1 MNYLSI
7 LTRTFDVLLDVSA
20 LYLGT
25 FFLLLFFHYLSKERF
40 RHIHVQTSSYDYS
53 SAFNLF

>member
-25 FFLLLFFHYLSKERF
+25 FFLLLFFHYLSKERL
-40 RHIHVQTSSYDYS
+40 RRIQCP
-53 SAFNLF
+53 NLFLRLFKCF